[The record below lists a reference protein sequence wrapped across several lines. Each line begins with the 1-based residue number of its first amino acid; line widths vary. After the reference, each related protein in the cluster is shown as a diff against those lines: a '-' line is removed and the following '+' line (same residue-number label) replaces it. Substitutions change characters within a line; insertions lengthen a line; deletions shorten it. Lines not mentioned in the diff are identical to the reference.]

1 MKDIYETLG
10 GWLGADFP
18 ACVLRPSS
26 RAFGCA
32 RLCLQCSSAYGKLPV
47 GGSVALARKSKEE
60 VDDFS

>member
-47 GGSVALARKSKEE
+47 GGERGARPKKQRGGG
-60 VDDFS
+60 